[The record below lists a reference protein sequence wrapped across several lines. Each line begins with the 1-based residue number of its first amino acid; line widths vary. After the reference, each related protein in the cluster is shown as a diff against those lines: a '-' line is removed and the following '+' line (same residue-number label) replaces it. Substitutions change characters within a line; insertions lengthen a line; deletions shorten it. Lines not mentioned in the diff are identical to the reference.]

1 MLLHT
6 YHWTQQTQKP
16 AAPSGTTANTA
27 CLEMW
32 HSDFTFFSEEIH
44 CFQTEMDWEGR
55 ESVFFFFLMEEKKT
69 PFPSHCF
76 PNWTRHCC
84 QRGGDITLPS
94 SVADLLLH
102 AWCPCFWG
110 KFLGCPGT
118 ARYWPKFLLRTKND
132 SKQRNWAFGQLCQY
146 LIQKSK
152 RIQFS
157 SERLYLH
164 HNAMYGMQVLC
175 NGHIFTAFQKPTF

>member
-55 ESVFFFFLMEEKKT
+55 ESVFFFFKWRKKK
-69 PFPSHCF
+69 
-76 PNWTRHCC
+76 
-84 QRGGDITLPS
+84 
-94 SVADLLLH
+94 LL
-102 AWCPCFWG
+102 FQVTV
-110 KFLGCPGT
+110 FQTEPGT
-118 ARYWPKFLLRTKND
+118 A
-132 SKQRNWAFGQLCQY
+132 A
-146 LIQKSK
+146 
-152 RIQFS
+152 
-157 SERLYLH
+157 
-164 HNAMYGMQVLC
+164 
-175 NGHIFTAFQKPTF
+175 NGEGT